1 MNVLV
6 ACEFSGVV
14 RRAFA
19 AKGHYAWSCD
29 LLPSLDESLFHFE
42 EDVTT
47 RILKYRW
54 DLVIAFP
61 PCTYLASS
69 GIHWNK
75 KKPERQAQTEK
86 AAEFFKMF
94 TELDCKWA
102 IENPV
107 GVMSTLYRKPDQI
120 VQPYEFGHNASKRTC
135 LWLNDLPKLEPTGY
149 VEPRL
154 VDGKPRWDNQLD
166 SGQDRS
172 PDSLGR
178 AQRRSITY
186 EGIAE
191 AMAEQWG

>member
-1 MNVLV
+1 
-6 ACEFSGVV
+6 
-14 RRAFA
+14 
-19 AKGHYAWSCD
+19 
-29 LLPSLDESLFHFE
+29 
-42 EDVTT
+42 
-47 RILKYRW
+47 
-54 DLVIAFP
+54 
-61 PCTYLASS
+61 
-69 GIHWNK
+69 
-75 KKPERQAQTEK
+75 
-86 AAEFFKMF
+86 
-94 TELDCKWA
+94 
-102 IENPV
+102 
-107 GVMSTLYRKPDQI
+107 MSTLYRKPDQI